1 MEKLIPDSF
10 DPITGT
16 RTQTG
21 VIEDKL
27 IIHKDADL
35 TTNHEFAKSLRN
47 DDDYSKQGIKRG
59 FFHAM
64 HIPEVV
70 NVELLSI
77 GIDVMRASPKEI
89 AAGLRRLGKE
99 HFITTRKQI

>member
-1 MEKLIPDSF
+1 MEKLIPDEL

-16 RTQTG
+16 VTRTG
-21 VIEDKL
+21 VVEDRL
-27 IIHKDADL
+27 VIRKDADL
-35 TTNHEFAKSLRN
+35 AQNHEFANALRN

-70 NVELLSI
+70 QIELLQI
-77 GIDVMRASPKEI
+77 GIDIFRATPKEI
-89 AAGLRRLGKE
+89 AAGLRRIGKD